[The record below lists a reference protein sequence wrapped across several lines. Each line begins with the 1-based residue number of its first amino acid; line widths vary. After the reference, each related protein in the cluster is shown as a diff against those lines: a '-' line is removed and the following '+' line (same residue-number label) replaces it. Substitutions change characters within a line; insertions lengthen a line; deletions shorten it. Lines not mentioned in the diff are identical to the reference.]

1 MNFPADKNI
10 IILENPGSNEIS
22 EEYCCSLTDRVIW
35 IAPRISSFIGKQNKH
50 NVILNL
56 EENSEQEIV
65 DNAIRMRP
73 DRFVFT
79 KPTDKL
85 WPIVNSMK
93 DYPITV
99 ITDSMP
105 CAFNDNGYDL
115 DDIKRKVAP
124 MLSKT
129 FDVMI
134 VKDTEGTIKEV
145 VL

>member
-1 MNFPADKNI
+1 
-10 IILENPGSNEIS
+10 
-22 EEYCCSLTDRVIW
+22 
-35 IAPRISSFIGKQNKH
+35 
-50 NVILNL
+50 
-56 EENSEQEIV
+56 
-65 DNAIRMRP
+65 MRP

-85 WPIVNSMK
+85 WSIIDSMK

-105 CAFNDNGYDL
+105 CAFNGNGYDL
-115 DDIKRKVAP
+115 DDIKRKLIP

-134 VKDTEGTIKEV
+134 VKGTLGVTKEV
-145 VL
+145 EL